1 MGFQILNANITT
13 LKVDAI
19 VNPTDQDYSGRG
31 GVDRQIHNICGP
43 DLQNATD
50 KLPKLHLG
58 EAKVTNSFGLPCKYI
73 IHTSGPH
80 WTGKSFLEV
89 DLLGSCYRNSLVL
102 ANSLGCKTIAF
113 PLISSQGK
121 HFPKELALT
130 VAVNAIEECV
140 QEFPQINIILAVWG
154 KWTQKLPPKLFEDVS
169 SYVSSSYVPDDNY
182 AKFFALDFDRVQ
194 HKNFQNRKLQDIRE
208 LECNGIST
216 FERQKEKA
224 LEETESFEK
233 TGNFE
238 NAVSLEEAVNFEKA
252 ESLADEDLEN
262 RVLENSSPEP
272 SYIDENLIKAL
283 LDKPTQANLDK
294 VPVDETFAAMLARL
308 LKQQNLQHSAVQDEI
323 GMSGVGFW
331 KILKGEVS
339 PKKMTVFGIAIALKL
354 SLKET
359 EEMLMKAGFAINQS
373 SLQDIIISG
382 LIQNK
387 IYDRNVI
394 DDLLYSL
401 DLQPLPG
408 A

>member
-43 DLQNATD
+43 DLRNATD

-58 EAKVTNSFGLPCKYI
+58 EAKVTNSFGLLCKYI

-130 VAVNAIEECV
+130 VAVNAIKECV

-154 KWTQKLPPKLFEDVS
+154 KWTQKLPPKLFEDFS
-169 SYVSSSYVPDDNY
+169 LYVSSSYVPDDNY

-194 HKNFQNRKLQDIRE
+194 HKNFQNRKLQDIRGSE
-208 LECNGIST
+208 YNGIST
-216 FERQKEKA
+216 FERQEEKA
-224 LEETESFEK
+224 LEETGSFEK
-233 TGNFE
+233 T
-238 NAVSLEEAVNFEKA
+238 V
-252 ESLADEDLEN
+252 SLADEDLEN
-262 RVLENSSPEP
+262 IVLENSSLEP